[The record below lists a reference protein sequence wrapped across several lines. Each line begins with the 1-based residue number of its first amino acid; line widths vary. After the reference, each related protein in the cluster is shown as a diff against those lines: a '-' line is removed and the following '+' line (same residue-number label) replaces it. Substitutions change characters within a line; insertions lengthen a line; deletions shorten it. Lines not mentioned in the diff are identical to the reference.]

1 MVADSLYYI
10 VREMIFASQQYLKPK
25 QEEIN
30 CLWTLGLLLP
40 FLTFVRAQTA
50 SQWTLI
56 VPRALWEGQRAG
68 ESPSRG
74 VSELR

>member
-40 FLTFVRAQTA
+40 FLTFV
-50 SQWTLI
+50 
-56 VPRALWEGQRAG
+56 G
-68 ESPSRG
+68 
-74 VSELR
+74 